1 MASETHSPSDIAM
14 TQERGRV
21 VAATTIGTAIEWYD
35 YFLYAATAGLVFNQL
50 MFAGFGSDAATI
62 VAFLTMGLS
71 FLFRPLGAFL
81 VGHFADR
88 YGRRIPLMITLIA
101 MGAATTLIGLLPT
114 YETIGVWAPTMLILL
129 RIVQGISAGGEW
141 GSAVLLAVEHAP
153 PSKRGLYGAG
163 PQTGVPL
170 GLLVSSAALALMN
183 VIAPGDAFMEWGW
196 RVPFLFSA
204 VLVLIGFYIRKGVDE
219 SPVFEEMTEIRKV
232 ETKNP
237 IGTLFSNYTPLVIVT
252 ALLFAAN
259 GTVGYMTT
267 GGYIQNYTTREDG
280 LALDRG
286 DILLAVTVSA
296 VVWLLSTAFAGFIS
310 DYIGRRMTYI
320 IGFIVQAA
328 GAVALFPLVNTGSL
342 ANIYLSLCFLAVG
355 LGLTYGQTGA
365 TFAEIFPTEVRA
377 SGASISYALG
387 SILGGAFA
395 PTIAASLYASTGT
408 TWSITIYLVTASL
421 LGLLAAVCLR
431 ERNGIPLGHEHTAL
445 QRSGHFIWQPASH
458 IPTATR

>member
-114 YETIGVWAPTMLILL
+114 YETIGVWAPTLLILL

-163 PQTGVPL
+163 PQ
-170 GLLVSSAALALMN
+170 
-183 VIAPGDAFMEWGW
+183 
-196 RVPFLFSA
+196 
-204 VLVLIGFYIRKGVDE
+204 
-219 SPVFEEMTEIRKV
+219 
-232 ETKNP
+232 
-237 IGTLFSNYTPLVIVT
+237 
-252 ALLFAAN
+252 
-259 GTVGYMTT
+259 
-267 GGYIQNYTTREDG
+267 
-280 LALDRG
+280 
-286 DILLAVTVSA
+286 
-296 VVWLLSTAFAGFIS
+296 
-310 DYIGRRMTYI
+310 
-320 IGFIVQAA
+320 
-328 GAVALFPLVNTGSL
+328 
-342 ANIYLSLCFLAVG
+342 LSL
-355 LGLTYGQTGA
+355 
-365 TFAEIFPTEVRA
+365 I
-377 SGASISYALG
+377 
-387 SILGGAFA
+387 
-395 PTIAASLYASTGT
+395 
-408 TWSITIYLVTASL
+408 
-421 LGLLAAVCLR
+421 
-431 ERNGIPLGHEHTAL
+431 
-445 QRSGHFIWQPASH
+445 H
-458 IPTATR
+458 I